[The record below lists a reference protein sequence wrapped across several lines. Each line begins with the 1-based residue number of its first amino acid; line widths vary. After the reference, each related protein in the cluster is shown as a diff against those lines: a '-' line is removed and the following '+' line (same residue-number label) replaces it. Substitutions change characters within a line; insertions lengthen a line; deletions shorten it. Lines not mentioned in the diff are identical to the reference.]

1 MVSQSVTDLH
11 SDKLNYKLLQLL
23 ELLFATKNLSI
34 ELELYLEDDAALL
47 AVNISP
53 PV

>member
-1 MVSQSVTDLH
+1 MYLNWCWSNIFQEKDKSGEQSVVVLG
-11 SDKLNYKLLQLL
+11 SC
-23 ELLFATKNLSI
+23 I
-34 ELELYLEDDAALL
+34 ELELYLEDDAAWL